1 MMKGNSAHTN
11 ENGNSAHTNE
21 NGNSAHTFQLAL
33 LYLQTRCHLV
43 SCVSVQITTA
53 GDIIVVVVVVVVV
66 AIITLLRIYLQGN
79 LRLT

>member
-1 MMKGNSAHTN
+1 MMNGNSAHTI

-43 SCVSVQITTA
+43 SHVSVQITTA
-53 GDIIVVVVVVVVV
+53 GDIIFVVVV